1 MTKPFNKGERM
12 NKTVAEIIT
21 EYLSENGYDGLFN
34 DSVPCG
40 CVLGDIAPCSI
51 DCGFPVECMAA
62 YKYEC
67 DQKADCDE
75 CESQGEKAGFC
86 MRKAPHD

>member
-1 MTKPFNKGERM
+1 MAKPFNKGKRM

-40 CVLGDIAPCSI
+40 CVLGDIAPCSV

-62 YKYEC
+62 YINKPFN
-67 DQKADCDE
+67 K
-75 CESQGEKAGFC
+75 GEQNE
-86 MRKAPHD
+86 